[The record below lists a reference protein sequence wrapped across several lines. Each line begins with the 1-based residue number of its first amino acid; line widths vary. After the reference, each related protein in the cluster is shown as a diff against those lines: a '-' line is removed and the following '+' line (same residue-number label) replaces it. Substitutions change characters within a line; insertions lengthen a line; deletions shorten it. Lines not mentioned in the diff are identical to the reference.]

1 MTPLRRR
8 SVLFSVS
15 AYPSSDFKETRRSGT
30 SSELPGRFI
39 RAVYSRA
46 ASKIQTR
53 QQGASSFIGNKH
65 LPSNLANDAFIDR
78 AIALSDDAAGDKL
91 QIFRC
96 ISSRKVL
103 SPKIV
108 RHTVD
113 MLCRN
118 SEIGQS
124 HSNTLQLLYI
134 YDKSNTR
141 PICRCHGRRSR
152 GDRGDKSP
160 QNLERGDANAN
171 ANCPPS
177 QILSYRYKNE
187 RSVAFKIRQNPFSAG
202 AAGALPRTPLW
213 GSSRR
218 SPRPLSRL
226 ERGHPSPYPT
236 PLGTDSPS
244 ALANRHASPQKSSQ
258 IYANGR
264 CYEFGAPSLLC

>member
-141 PICRCHGRRSR
+141 PICRCHGRRWSR

-160 QNLERGDANAN
+160 QNLERGTLI
-171 ANCPPS
+171 
-177 QILSYRYKNE
+177 QIVPQTLSYRYNKMLSYRRE
-187 RSVAFKIRQNPFSAG
+187 T
-202 AAGALPRTPLW
+202 ALQGTLVLAES
-213 GSSRR
+213 G
-218 SPRPLSRL
+218 RL
-226 ERGHPSPYPT
+226 ELR
-236 PLGTDSPS
+236 D
-244 ALANRHASPQKSSQ
+244 N
-258 IYANGR
+258 I
-264 CYEFGAPSLLC
+264 LLIL